1 MGRYKTGAMEG
12 VKYVVETQEDE
23 LVKAVVER
31 PEGNREALLT
41 TWESADKWIDKQVTN
56 ILTGGRYETK

>member
-12 VKYVVETQEDE
+12 VKYFVETQEDE
-23 LVKAVVER
+23 LIKATVKG
-31 PEGNREALLT
+31 PDGNREQLLT
-41 TWESADKWIDKQVTN
+41 TWESANMWIDRQVTN